1 MYVKSQYK
9 QETVMNILIIGGTG
23 ELGQWFTRFFQR
35 LNHEVTVWGKSGRI
49 EIAEELGAAYARDL
63 DAAIS
68 RSDIVVIS
76 VPIDVTED
84 TIRTVAPKMNRGSLL
99 MDVTSIKKRPL
110 AAMEAFAPDGVEAI
124 GTHPMFGPSI
134 SGIRGQTVMITPSNR
149 CERWLPVILDLFEGE
164 GANVEIVDA
173 DTHDR
178 VMAVVQGLT
187 HFAYISIGSTLRSL
201 DFDVSESRR
210 FMSPVYE
217 IMLDFVGRILGQ
229 NPHLYAM
236 IQINNPSVAEVHE
249 AFITEC
255 IRLSEMIREHSAQNF
270 ILLMKRAASH
280 FGDTESAL
288 RRSDKLINAKIA
300 EFEELVQS
308 IGSERAVLHLH
319 SGVTHVG
326 IIAKVTPRTIVMREG
341 VKSVELKIENIR
353 LLNDS
358 ELYNWKLTNLR
369 RFKRDISV
377 ILPDRSDP
385 SVVRNVISTVD
396 GVVGADVID
405 RYEPKQSAT
414 FRIEIL
420 EDCDPDDV
428 ETRAEKLLL
437 GIGCVRRG

>member
-1 MYVKSQYK
+1 
-9 QETVMNILIIGGTG
+9 MNILIIGGTG

-35 LNHEVTVWGKSGRI
+35 LNHEVTVWGRSGRT
-49 EIAEELGAAYARDL
+49 EIAEELGAEYAHDL

-68 RSDIVVIS
+68 RSDIVAIL

-84 TIRTVAPKMNRGSLL
+84 TIRKIAPKMNRGSLL
-99 MDVTSIKKRPL
+99 MDMTSIKKKPL
-110 AAMEAFAPDGVEAI
+110 AAMEAFAPDGVEVI

-134 SGIRGQTVMITPSNR
+134 SDIRGQTVMITPSNR
-149 CERWLPVILDLFEGE
+149 CESWLPVILDLFEGE
-164 GANVEIVDA
+164 GASVEVVDA
-173 DTHDR
+173 DTHDQA
-178 VMAVVQGLT
+178 MAVVQGLT
-187 HFAYISIGSTLRSL
+187 HFAYISIGSTLENL

-236 IQINNPSVAEVHE
+236 IQMNNPRVAEVHE
-249 AFITEC
+249 AFIAEC
-255 IRLSEMIREHSAQNF
+255 IRLSELVRENSVQDF
-270 ILLMKRAASH
+270 IDLMKKAASH

-288 RRSDKLINAKIA
+288 RRSDKLINSKIA

-308 IGSERAVLHLH
+308 IGMQKAVLHLR

-326 IIAKVTPRTIVMREG
+326 SIAKVTPRTIVMREG
-341 VKSVELKIENIR
+341 VRSVELKIENIR

-358 ELYNWKLTNLR
+358 GLYNWKLTNLR
-369 RFKRDISV
+369 GFKRDISV
-377 ILPDRSDP
+377 ILPDRADP
-385 SVVRNVISTVD
+385 SVVCDVISTID
-396 GVVGADVID
+396 GVVGAEVID

-420 EDCDPDDV
+420 GDCNPDEV
-428 ETRAEKLLL
+428 ETMAEELLS

>member
-1 MYVKSQYK
+1 MK
-9 QETVMNILIIGGTG
+9 ILIIGGTG

-35 LNHEVTVWGKSGRI
+35 LNHDVTVWGISGKTD
-49 EIAEELGAAYARDL
+49 IAEELGAAYAHDP
-63 DAAIS
+63 DAAT
-68 RSDIVVIS
+68 RESDIVVIS
-76 VPIDVTED
+76 VPIDVTEA
-84 TIRTVAPKMNRGSLL
+84 TIERIAPKMSRGSLL
-99 MDVTSIKKRPL
+99 MDMTSIKKGPL
-110 AAMEAFAPDGVEAI
+110 AAMERFAPDGVEVI

-134 SGIRGQTVMITPSNR
+134 PDIRGQTVMVTKSER

-173 DTHDR
+173 GTHDR

-201 DFDVSESRR
+201 SFDVSESRR

-236 IQINNPSVAEVHE
+236 IQMNNPAAVEAHE
-249 AFITEC
+249 AFIEEC
-255 IRLSEMIREHSAQNF
+255 IRLSGIVKENSVDSF
-270 ILLMKRAASH
+270 TDLMKNAASH

-288 RRSDKLINAKIA
+288 RRSDKLINTKIT
-300 EFEELVQS
+300 EFEELVRS
-308 IGSERAVLHLH
+308 IGSESGVLHLR
-319 SGVTHVG
+319 SGVTHLG
-326 IIAKVTPRTIVMREG
+326 TITKVTPRTIIMEEG
-341 VKSVELKIENIR
+341 RKPVELKIENIR
-353 LLNDS
+353 LLSDS
-358 ELYNWKLTNLR
+358 ELHNWKLENLR

-377 ILPDRSDP
+377 ILPDRADP
-385 SVVRNVISTVD
+385 RVVCDVISRCD
-396 GVVGADVID
+396 GVVRADVVD

-420 EDCDPDDV
+420 GDRDPDSV
-428 ETRAEKLLL
+428 ESGAEAVLS